1 MKKNIAKPT
10 KNFSNKMKKNIGK
23 TTKNISKKMKK
34 NIGKTTKN
42 ISKKMKKNIAKPMK
56 NFSKQIKK
64 NISPNNMR
72 RSFNKVRGA
81 SSDVFKNDYA
91 PLVKSLK
98 SQLNSIKIKNDTLLN
113 ESNALRM
120 NLSAVKRERDDFI
133 SEFDN
138 KMRAVRSAARTNQAR
153 LENIIT
159 KMQSDFQIGENRL
172 IRENKEKLR
181 KQEIEYKNIIR
192 RKDEEI
198 RKLKIDRMNK
208 SNTIN
213 TVSKI

>member
-1 MKKNIAKPT
+1 
-10 KNFSNKMKKNIGK
+10 
-23 TTKNISKKMKK
+23 
-34 NIGKTTKN
+34 
-42 ISKKMKKNIAKPMK
+42 
-56 NFSKQIKK
+56 
-64 NISPNNMR
+64 
-72 RSFNKVRGA
+72 
-81 SSDVFKNDYA
+81 
-91 PLVKSLK
+91 
-98 SQLNSIKIKNDTLLN
+98 
-113 ESNALRM
+113 
-120 NLSAVKRERDDFI
+120 RERDDFI